1 MLALPVIAFMV
12 YMTCVQNVPRI
23 LSVIAMEK
31 TANARKGSLR
41 RVNVVTVKKA
51 TIKMALVV

>member
-1 MLALPVIAFMV
+1 MV